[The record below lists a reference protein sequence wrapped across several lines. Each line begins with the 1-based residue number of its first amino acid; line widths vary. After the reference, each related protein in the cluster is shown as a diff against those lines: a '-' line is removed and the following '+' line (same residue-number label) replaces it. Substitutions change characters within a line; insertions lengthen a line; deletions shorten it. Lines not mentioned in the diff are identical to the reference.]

1 MALGTREH
9 ATYLRFQAGQV
20 IWSRGS
26 EKGAVDYVE
35 GVVTGVKFEDHEFE
49 YQGKKIQKRNFVV
62 SLQDGN
68 EKYVLTDGVDSNS
81 GLQLQNKLLNTAVGD
96 RLRISPSKKDDVRD
110 GKPVVV
116 TSGVFVNIGRESVP
130 QKYNK
135 NNPGDLP
142 PWKQVTVS
150 GKTLWDKG
158 DQLQFF
164 EEKLTEHFAN
174 AEAVEHASQQ
184 GEFHPSE
191 IPQWEESP
199 SDEVPF

>member
-20 IWSRGS
+20 LWSRGN

-35 GVVTGVKFEDHEFE
+35 GVVTGVRYEDREFE

-68 EKYVLTDGVDSNS
+68 EKYILTDGVDSNS
-81 GLQLQNKLLNTAVGD
+81 GLQLQNKLLNTAIGD
-96 RLRISPSKKDDVRD
+96 RIRISPSKKDDVRD

-116 TSGVFVNIGRESVP
+116 TSGVFVNIGRSSVP

-135 NNPGDLP
+135 ENPGDLP

-150 GKTLWDKG
+150 GKTLWDKT
-158 DQLQFF
+158 DQLLFF

-174 AEAVEHASQQ
+174 AAAVEQASQQ
-184 GEFHPSE
+184 GEFHESE
-191 IPQWEESP
+191 IPQWDDSP
-199 SDEVPF
+199 SGDVPF

>member
-1 MALGTREH
+1 MALGTREPS
-9 ATYLRFQAGQV
+9 TYLRFQAGQV
-20 IWSRGS
+20 IWSRRS
-26 EKGAVDYVE
+26 ENGAVDYVE

-49 YQGKKIQKRNFVV
+49 YQGKKIQKRNIVV

-81 GLQLQNKLLNTAVGD
+81 GLQLQNKLLNTTVGD
-96 RLRISPSKKDDVRD
+96 KLRISPSKKDDVRD

-116 TSGVFVNIGRESVP
+116 TSGVFVNVGRESVP

-135 NNPGDLP
+135 NTPGDLP

-150 GKTLWDKG
+150 GKTLWDKTE
-158 DQLQFF
+158 QLNFF

-174 AEAVEHASQQ
+174 AEAVEHASR
-184 GEFHPSE
+184 
-191 IPQWEESP
+191 
-199 SDEVPF
+199 